1 MAKGGCLG
9 HSSIQSQQQPSVMSS
24 VSLALEFIN
33 LGMQSQLQQSSL
45 RESVRG
51 WQLGVTPSF
60 VHCLLI
66 CLLHELY
73 SEVSV

>member
-1 MAKGGCLG
+1 
-9 HSSIQSQQQPSVMSS
+9 MSS

-51 WQLGVTPSF
+51 WQPFFLQENLPLVPGCWSVQQCGAEPEMIPGQS
-60 VHCLLI
+60 LASI
-66 CLLHELY
+66 CQRC
-73 SEVSV
+73 